1 MVQTAGFDPSVI
13 PAGPSEGRRQSEREP
28 DSTRVTPVDE
38 GEGLRADRRRADAEA
53 STAVE
58 PPPRVAFTA
67 KFGPAADGFPLQ
79 IARGADVVGAETI
92 DFEVIAS
99 RRISRADREV
109 LLRAQEEQAAAAES
123 VRQDAAAETAA
134 RVEETADTA
143 ARTEETARESED
155 RAREDSDTQTTQR
168 VDVEV

>member
-13 PAGPSEGRRQSEREP
+13 PAGPSEGRRQPEREP

-38 GEGLRADRRRADAEA
+38 SEGLRADSRRADTEA
-53 STAVE
+53 AASVE

-79 IARGADVVGAETI
+79 IARGEDVVGAETI
-92 DFEVIAS
+92 DFEVISS

-109 LLRAQEEQAAAAES
+109 LLRAQEEQSAAADSARQSAAES
-123 VRQDAAAETAA
+123 SARVDAAAETAV
-134 RVEETADTA
+134 RNEETV
-143 ARTEETARESED
+143 RQSEE
-155 RAREDSDTQTTQR
+155 RAREDSETRSEQR